1 MKAVIVNRF
10 GGPEVMEMAD
20 LPVPAAAPGWVVVRV
35 SHVGINFKDI
45 YLRTGVYKARP
56 TGPSGIS
63 YEPKFPFTLGLEAS
77 GVVTEAGDGV
87 DDVKPG
93 DRVCFQEGIGAYAE
107 FVAVPA
113 WRCAPVPDGI
123 SMELAAAVPL
133 QGGTAHYQC
142 HGFTTLGPDSS
153 CLVHAG
159 AGGVG
164 HILIQLAKRQGAR
177 VFTTV
182 GSPGKAA
189 FVRGLGADVVIE
201 YRHQSFL
208 DIVKAETDGA
218 GVDIVWDSVG
228 IATIHDSIKCARRR
242 GICILF
248 GSVSGQVH
256 EVEPLALGAAGSVLF
271 TRSHLEHF
279 TSNAEEVRA
288 QARDLFGGILD
299 GWLKISIDR
308 VLPFE
313 DYAEAQRVLEDR
325 ENMGKVLLRVSD
337 E

>member
-63 YEPKFPFTLGLEAS
+63 YEPRFPFTLGLEAS
-77 GVVTEAGDGV
+77 GVVSEVGDGV

-142 HGFTTLGPDSS
+142 T
-153 CLVHAG
+153 
-159 AGGVG
+159 
-164 HILIQLAKRQGAR
+164 
-177 VFTTV
+177 
-182 GSPGKAA
+182 GSPPW
-189 FVRGLGADVVIE
+189 VR
-201 YRHQSFL
+201 
-208 DIVKAETDGA
+208 K
-218 GVDIVWDSVG
+218 
-228 IATIHDSIKCARRR
+228 
-242 GICILF
+242 
-248 GSVSGQVH
+248 
-256 EVEPLALGAAGSVLF
+256 
-271 TRSHLEHF
+271 
-279 TSNAEEVRA
+279 VRA
-288 QARDLFGGILD
+288 WFMPGPGESGI
-299 GWLKISIDR
+299 S
-308 VLPFE
+308 
-313 DYAEAQRVLEDR
+313 
-325 ENMGKVLLRVSD
+325 
-337 E
+337 